1 MLCCTTLIFSMVF
14 MCVISVY
21 FLLLPK
27 VLNRA
32 TFSLEKK
39 LVTHWKFVKMYKISQ
54 IFALESGKHAAV
66 G

>member
-14 MCVISVY
+14 TRVISVY

-27 VLNRA
+27 VLNCA

-39 LVTHWKFVKMYKISQ
+39 LVTHWKFIKMYNISQ
-54 IFALESGKHAAV
+54 IFSLESGKHAAV